1 MHFSLSLCL
10 APHGL
15 LHTIVHQSI
24 SCYKYL
30 YFHSRCCQMHFSA
43 RMMRAQTSRIKR
55 YRQVSSVSC
64 RNEAAPRRV
73 RFIFQ
78 RECVGGEIS
87 TRKHNNMQR
96 VEAQKEARTEKT
108 ETK

>member
-15 LHTIVHQSI
+15 FHTMVHQSI

-43 RMMRAQTSRIKR
+43 RMMCAQTCRIER
-55 YRQVSSVSC
+55 YRQVLNGTSISRVSRIHR
-64 RNEAAPRRV
+64 RNTLKR
-73 RFIFQ
+73 
-78 RECVGGEIS
+78 
-87 TRKHNNMQR
+87 
-96 VEAQKEARTEKT
+96 
-108 ETK
+108 